1 MNGTRVARNLRAR
14 IGRFSGDLSNGLC
27 KPARRFVG
35 EMVYGILASESV
47 MLTDIGRKLEEDV
60 ELRKTHGRLSRNLQR
75 SDLERAVGENLL
87 GMASGRIDDDTLLII
102 DPSDISKTHAKKME
116 FLGRVRDGST
126 GQIRNGYWTLHVVG
140 AKVGSSNIVPLY
152 QRLWSSKAI
161 GHVSENAEILNAV
174 DSVMAHVGR
183 RGMWVMDRGGDR
195 IKLFAPMLDRGA
207 RFLFRLRGDRHVVFN
222 GKTRL
227 ASDVALHCRC
237 KRTKHITRIIDGK
250 EKVTELHF
258 GFRKVRL
265 PNRSEQLYMLV
276 IRGFGKRP
284 LMLLDHRK
292 SQRQLQKPL
301 AHATSLPQTLGHRR
315 HHPTHQNLLRLRE
328 RAHTQLPGI
337 AKPHA
342 TGPRRRLLCLMR
354 TRPRHST
361 ARDGRLRRES
371 RQTPLRNTRLQTLR
385 PGRRPKQH
393 LRPPSRPPDATKTST
408 TSKTNDPQP
417 STHDIDQFKVRF
429 FWGKS

>member
-1 MNGTRVARNLRAR
+1 MNSTRVARNLRAR
-14 IGRFSGDLSNGLC
+14 IGRFSGDLSNGLS
-27 KPARRFVG
+27 KPGGRFVG

-75 SDLERAVGENLL
+75 PELERVVGENLL
-87 GMASGRIDDDTLLII
+87 GMAAGRIDEDTLLII

-116 FLGRVRDGST
+116 FMGRVRDGST

-140 AKVGSSNIVPLY
+140 AQVGSSNIVPLY
-152 QRLWSSKAI
+152 QRLWSSEAT

-222 GKTRL
+222 GRTRL

-237 KRTKHITRIIDGK
+237 NRTKHITRLIDGK
-250 EKVTELHF
+250 EKATELHF

-265 PNRSEQLYMLV
+265 PKRSEQLYMLV

-284 LMLLDHRK
+284 LMLLSTEKISGSYK
-292 SQRQLQKPL
+292 SLWPMLQAYLKRW
-301 AHATSLPQTLGHRR
+301 AVEDTIR
-315 HHPTHQNLLRLRE
+315 HIKTCYDLENVRILKYQGLQNLMPLVLAAVYFASCVLDQDARLRVMAGFVE
-328 RAHTQLPGI
+328 KAAKRLFGI
-337 AKPHA
+337 PDFKLYALA
-342 TGPRRRLLCLMR
+342 DGLTSIFA
-354 TRPRHST
+354 RH
-361 ARDGRLRRES
+361 
-371 RQTPLRNTRLQTLR
+371 
-385 PGRRPKQH
+385 PGRPTPPK
-393 LRPPSRPPDATKTST
+393 RPPRAKQMTLTLQLMT
-408 TSKTNDPQP
+408 
-417 STHDIDQFKVRF
+417 
-429 FWGKS
+429 